1 MSKIDELDLKLLNEL
16 MEDANISVPK
26 LSKKINVN
34 ASVIY
39 SRIKRLVRLG
49 LIKKF
54 TIAINDEAL
63 GFNVKAISGANID
76 AKKRES
82 VLKALNDIPEI
93 EEIIEVTGRF
103 DILIRLRARTLD
115 EMYSIMSDKIGN
127 IDGVNKTETF
137 IEMRRVPKEYKL
149 SMPKANLI

>member
-54 TIAINDEAL
+54 TIVINEEAL

-82 VLKALNDIPEI
+82 VLKALNEIHEI

-103 DILIRLRARTLD
+103 DILIILRARTLD

-137 IEMRRVPKEYKL
+137 IEMRRVPKDYKL
-149 SMPKANLI
+149 SMNIKRES